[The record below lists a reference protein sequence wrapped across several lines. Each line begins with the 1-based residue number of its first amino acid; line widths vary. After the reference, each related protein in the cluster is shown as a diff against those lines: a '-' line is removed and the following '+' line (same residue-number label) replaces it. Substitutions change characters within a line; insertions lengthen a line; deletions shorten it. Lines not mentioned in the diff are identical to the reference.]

1 METAASGLGGEII
14 RTCRRMAELGLVAGT
29 WGNVSARVSGSD
41 AILITPSGLPYDQ
54 LDGGSLVKVDMN
66 GSILSGSRPSS
77 ELPLHLAI
85 YAARPDVN
93 AIVHTHSIH
102 ATACAVARC
111 AIPPALEEMIQV
123 NGGTVEV
130 SAYALPG
137 SNELA
142 KNAVLALADRSAAL
156 LANHGA
162 VSCGPTLRDALLVA
176 QLVEKAAHVHI
187 LAQSMGGA
195 AILSDDDVRIMRRF
209 YIEHY
214 RR

>member
-1 METAASGLGGEII
+1 
-14 RTCRRMAELGLVAGT
+14 MAELGLVAGT
-29 WGNVSARVSGSD
+29 WGNVSARVSGSE

-54 LDGGSLVKVDMN
+54 LDSGSLVKIDMK
-66 GSILSGSRPSS
+66 GALISGSRPSS

-111 AIPPALEEMIQV
+111 AIPPALEELIQV
-123 NGGTVEV
+123 NGGVVEV
-130 SAYALPG
+130 STYALPG
-137 SNELA
+137 SKELA

-162 VSCGPTLRDALLVA
+162 VSCGQTLRDALLVA
-176 QLVEKAAHVHI
+176 QLVEKAAQVHI

-195 AILSDDDVRIMRRF
+195 TVLSDDDVNIMRRF
-209 YIEHY
+209 YLEHY